1 MYFCENS
8 NLNINHAINNVGAIM
23 AVMELKK
30 HKLDYIPVGDLR
42 FDPQNPRL
50 NEKAVNYSQL
60 QIFDILEKYF
70 DLMPIAKSMAE
81 RLF

>member
-1 MYFCENS
+1 
-8 NLNINHAINNVGAIM
+8 M